1 MIRLFSKFFRPERS
15 ITMDRNIT
23 VSQAYKTMYR
33 DYPEVVGVKDISQ
46 MLGISPKRVRQ
57 LVQENKLP
65 CIPDNRTIKV
75 AKLFVIDYVLQGAQ
89 I

>member
-1 MIRLFSKFFRPERS
+1 MMEHTDLFLSENYIENKS
-15 ITMDRNIT
+15 IMMGL
-23 VSQAYKTMYR
+23 AYKTMYR
-33 DYPEVVGVKDISQ
+33 DYPEVVGVKDISK

-65 CIPDNRTIKV
+65 CLPDNRTIKV
-75 AKLFVIDYVLQGAQ
+75 AKLFVIDYILQGAQ

>member
-1 MIRLFSKFFRPERS
+1 MIRLFSEFFRSERR

-23 VSQAYKTMYR
+23 ISQAYKTMYR
-33 DYPEVVGVKDISQ
+33 DYPEVVGVKD
-46 MLGISPKRVRQ
+46 ISPKRVRQ

-75 AKLFVIDYVLQGAQ
+75 AKLFVIDYILQGAQ

>member
-1 MIRLFSKFFRPERS
+1 MFSELFRSERR
-15 ITMDRNIT
+15 ITMERNIT

-33 DYPEVVGVKDISQ
+33 DYPEVVGVKDISK

-65 CIPDNRTIKV
+65 CLPDNRTIKV
-75 AKLFVIDYVLQGAQ
+75 AKLFVIDYILQGAQ

>member
-1 MIRLFSKFFRPERS
+1 ME
-15 ITMDRNIT
+15 RNIT
-23 VSQAYKTMYR
+23 VSQAYKTMHR
-33 DYPEVVGVKDISQ
+33 DYPEVVGVKDISK

-65 CIPDNRTIKV
+65 CLPDHRTIKV
-75 AKLFVIDYVLQGAQ
+75 AKLFVIDYILQGAQ

>member
-1 MIRLFSKFFRPERS
+1 MFSEFFRSERR
-15 ITMDRNIT
+15 ITMERNIS

-33 DYPEVVGVKDISQ
+33 DYPEVVGVKDISK

-65 CIPDNRTIKV
+65 CLPDNRTIKV
-75 AKLFVIDYVLQGAQ
+75 AKLFVIDYILQGAQ